1 MKKARVILREQPD
14 YRVEALAARA
24 AEIISALGLSF
35 AGKTVFLKP
44 SFVYPSKSQRVKGII
59 TQPELVAG
67 VARAL
72 RDGGARRVLVGESS
86 VLGPSRV
93 SFHSVGILP
102 LLKGIAEPVYLDE
115 EELVEVE
122 VPDPFVQDK
131 FMVPRIWLEA
141 DAYVSLPKIKTNM
154 FAEVTLSVKNN
165 LGLLRQ
171 RDRLLYH
178 DHRLHQKLADLFKI
192 RPPDLVISD
201 CIVAGQGQGP
211 LMAEPVELGLL
222 LGGDNAVA
230 VDVVACRLTG
240 YRPDEIEHL
249 RLLIAAGYG
258 PGSIAEIDLVNP
270 ALLERG
276 RAFKRPELSISGLS
290 PSLRVFQGTE
300 NACPSGCLGLVR
312 GVVDAYLDRDGPD
325 GLRPFNVIL
334 GNPIAALPADLDPEI
349 TLVLGDCAAPFQ
361 DRGAY
366 VGGCC
371 PRPLD
376 VGMVVRR
383 ILGPMEVEI
392 GLKDVMAAYLG
403 HHRWR
408 LSRLV
413 AGKSLPPMENHVNF
427 SRVVTEY
434 FHMKNLHRK
443 YPPPT

>member
-1 MKKARVILREQPD
+1 M
-14 YRVEALAARA
+14 EAIAAQA
-24 AEIISALGLSF
+24 AAIVSGLGLSF
-35 AGKTVFLKP
+35 AGKTVFVKP
-44 SFVYPSKSQRVKGII
+44 SFVYPSKSPRVLGII

-93 SFHSVGILP
+93 SFQSVGILP
-102 LLKGIAEPVYLDE
+102 LIKGVAEPVYLDE
-115 EELVEVE
+115 EELVEAT

-131 FMVPRIWLEA
+131 FMVPRVWLEA

-171 RDRLLYH
+171 QDRLLYH
-178 DHRLHQKLADLFKI
+178 DHRLHKKLADLFKI

-211 LMAEPVELGLL
+211 LMAEPVNLGLL
-222 LGGDNAVA
+222 VGGDNAVA
-230 VDVVACRLTG
+230 VDVVACRLAG

-258 PGSIAEIDLVNP
+258 PGSLEDIDLANP
-270 ALLERG
+270 ELLERG
-276 RAFKRPELSISGLS
+276 RAFKRPELTLAGLS
-290 PSLRVFQGTE
+290 PNLRVFQGTE
-300 NACPSGCLGLVR
+300 NACASGCLGLVR
-312 GVVDAYLDRDGPD
+312 GVLDAYLDRDGPD
-325 GLRPFNVIL
+325 KLRPFNVIL
-334 GNPIAALPADLDPEI
+334 GSPIAALPDELDPAI
-349 TLVLGDCAAPFQ
+349 TLVLGDCAAAFQ
-361 DRGAY
+361 DRGTY
-366 VGGCC
+366 IGGCC

-376 VGMVVRR
+376 IGMVVRR

-392 GLKDVMAAYLG
+392 TFPDVMRAYFG

-408 LSRLV
+408 LARRT
-413 AGKSLPPMENHVNF
+413 AGKPLAPIENHATF
-427 SRVVTEY
+427 TRVVREY
-434 FHMKNLHRK
+434 FHMMKVRRK
-443 YPPPT
+443 YPGPT